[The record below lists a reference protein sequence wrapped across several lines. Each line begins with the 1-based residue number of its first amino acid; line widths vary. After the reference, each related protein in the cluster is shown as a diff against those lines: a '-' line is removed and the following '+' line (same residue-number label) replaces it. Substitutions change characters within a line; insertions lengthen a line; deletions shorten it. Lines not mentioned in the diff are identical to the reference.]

1 MRQDQLTKLR
11 AFYISLVQTQ
21 LSKHALK
28 SRFHHLLGFA
38 SPPQTY
44 FDRIVVANFEAF
56 LKLAEVQVSENGF
69 KPLLREQTQDR
80 ISEYLMPLRDP
91 THKVLPLDIARSK
104 LKKVA

>member
-38 SPPQTY
+38 APPLTY

-56 LKLAEVQVSENGF
+56 LKLAEV
-69 KPLLREQTQDR
+69 
-80 ISEYLMPLRDP
+80 
-91 THKVLPLDIARSK
+91 
-104 LKKVA
+104 